1 MENAREA
8 VPGWLAAALGKQD
21 PQMLSLVENFPAVAP
36 YKEIHLDPLATSCAA
51 PGMVT
56 LQTSSRLD
64 SKPHQKWKLSSY
76 SFPRSAW
83 LNWQPNS
90 ATDFAQ
96 RGMERYAIWLQ
107 HRLHFRNRK
116 VGHHTATR
124 EKKACRRVVFD
135 LWRSGTWEMWFS
147 LPLSV
152 WPFLWPLSQP
162 HSVPSE
168 QKSGKKPFLLA
179 VLAAKCSQVFT

>member
-8 VPGWLAAALGKQD
+8 VPGWLTAALGKQD
-21 PQMLSLVENFPAVAP
+21 PQMLNLVENLPAVTP
-36 YKEIHLDPLATSCAA
+36 YKEIHLYPLATSCAA

-124 EKKACRRVVFD
+124 EKNMQKG
-135 LWRSGTWEMWFS
+135 S
-147 LPLSV
+147 
-152 WPFLWPLSQP
+152 LWPLKVWYLGDVLFPSTIRAAIPVTSQ
-162 HSVPSE
+162 S
-168 QKSGKKPFLLA
+168 A
-179 VLAAKCSQVFT
+179 T